1 MESMIAIG
9 GYDYLE
15 GLDAFR
21 KGWIQVQDVTS
32 AFVGEIASPEK
43 DSYIIDV
50 CAAPGG
56 KSLHLADKLEGTGMV
71 EARDLTY
78 QKTALIE
85 ENMARCGVTN
95 MKTLVWDAL
104 ETDPSAMAKA
114 DIVIADLPCSGL
126 GIIGR
131 KPDIKYNMT
140 PEKLEELAGR
150 KAGRSPMLQH
160 LHH

>member
-1 MESMIAIG
+1 
-9 GYDYLE
+9 
-15 GLDAFR
+15 
-21 KGWIQVQDVTS
+21 
-32 AFVGEIASPEK
+32 
-43 DSYIIDV
+43 
-50 CAAPGG
+50 
-56 KSLHLADKLEGTGMV
+56 MV

-104 ETDPSAMAKA
+104 ETDLSAMEKA

-126 GIIGR
+126 GIIGK

-140 PEKLEELAGR
+140 PEKLEELAGLQQGDSVCCLAVR
-150 KAGRSPMLQH
+150 KAGRSPLLQY

>member
-1 MESMIAIG
+1 
-9 GYDYLE
+9 
-15 GLDAFR
+15 
-21 KGWIQVQDVTS
+21 
-32 AFVGEIASPEK
+32 
-43 DSYIIDV
+43 
-50 CAAPGG
+50 
-56 KSLHLADKLEGTGMV
+56 MV

-104 ETDPSAMAKA
+104 EPDPSDAVEKA

-140 PEKLEELAGR
+140 PGEAGGAGR
-150 KAGRSPMLQH
+150 TSAGDPVCCLAVCEAGRSPSVTAPAPLTGWKTRTMPPG
-160 LHH
+160 

>member
-1 MESMIAIG
+1 
-9 GYDYLE
+9 
-15 GLDAFR
+15 
-21 KGWIQVQDVTS
+21 
-32 AFVGEIASPEK
+32 
-43 DSYIIDV
+43 
-50 CAAPGG
+50 
-56 KSLHLADKLEGTGMV
+56 
-71 EARDLTY
+71 
-78 QKTALIE
+78 
-85 ENMARCGVTN
+85 MARCGVTN

-140 PEKLEELAGR
+140 SEKLEELAGLQREISVCCLAVR
-150 KAGRSPMLQH
+150 KAGRSPLLQH